1 MTEVQKTYELTVSDP
16 SAVAMAEAAKARIQ
30 AAYMVAIRRPR
41 NEDDA
46 RVMILEACKRPEFA
60 ARVEYNKP
68 ISGTKGIKGPSIRF
82 AETALRLWGNIE
94 SDIQVIYDDDKI
106 RRVKVRL
113 TDLQTNASYTKELSI
128 KKTVERKS
136 TKGRDSSEIF
146 GERLNTY
153 GEKVFIV
160 AATDDEMLVK
170 ESALI
175 SKAIRTEG
183 LRLIPSD
190 IIDDALATAR
200 RTITQHD
207 AQDPAAAKKRLLDSF
222 AAIGIRP
229 REIEKY
235 LKHPVD
241 TISPAELQDLRG
253 VYQAIK
259 EGDATWSD
267 YVTPDE
273 DSDAE
278 PKKPIVYADDPP
290 ATERPRKPRSDK
302 GTTRAKASQE
312 PLPEEA
318 PPPVDDPGPAPD
330 PAAVELEAIRAELSD
345 IYDSEPGYIMQGQ
358 RNLGFA
364 VGRAIPP
371 TLDGCRVLLE
381 EINKIKAERGKK

>member
-1 MTEVQKTYELTVSDP
+1 MTEEQKNYELIVSDP

-30 AAYMVAIRRPR
+30 AAYLMALKKPRSEDEARIR
-41 NEDDA
+41 
-46 RVMILEACKRPEFA
+46 ILEACRRPEFA

-113 TDLQTNASYTKELSI
+113 TDLQTNASYTKELSV

-136 TKGRDSSEIF
+136 TKGRDASEIY
-146 GERLNTY
+146 GERLNSW
-153 GEKVFIV
+153 GEKVYIV
-160 AATDDEMLVK
+160 AATDDEMLTK

-200 RTITQHD
+200 ETISKHD
-207 AQDPAAAKKRLLDSF
+207 AQDPAAAKKRLFDSF
-222 AAIGIRP
+222 AGIGVRP
-229 REIEKY
+229 KEIEKY
-235 LKHPVD
+235 LKHSID

-259 EGDATWSD
+259 EGDATWAD
-267 YVTPDE
+267 YVQTDE
-273 DSDAE
+273 LQE
-278 PKKPIVYADDPP
+278 PAKPIVFNDEQKAPRKRRTKEEMEAAKAITNEFEPP
-290 ATERPRKPRSDK
+290 AQETI
-302 GTTRAKASQE
+302 TREPGDEDQANLSQE
-312 PLPEEA
+312 QS
-318 PPPVDDPGPAPD
+318 
-330 PAAVELEAIRAELSD
+330 ELEALKAELKSLEESKKYHVLEAKKRTKIAVPQNIDEYNDLIRA
-345 IYDSEPGYIMQGQ
+345 
-358 RNLGFA
+358 
-364 VGRAIPP
+364 VW
-371 TLDGCRVLLE
+371 
-381 EINKIKAERGKK
+381 EIVNEKK